1 MLARF
6 SSVSD
11 LRRMISDFDGFDDE
25 RGVSSLLGKLLMY
38 SSAVRT
44 EGRVAI
50 LCRRRPGS
58 REVLILY
65 AKIRL
70 TGEDHCQIN

>member
-6 SSVSD
+6 SSVSNFK
-11 LRRMISDFDGFDDE
+11 RIISDVYGLDDE
-25 RGVSSLLGKLLMY
+25 RGVNSLLGKLLMY

-44 EGRVAI
+44 EGRVAN

-58 REVLILY
+58 REVLISY

-70 TGEDHCQIN
+70 TGEDHRQLN